1 MRKGIG
7 SDEIVS
13 NVIGN
18 QRVLY
23 TLPTGT
29 NKRVG
34 SKADQLRNRIY
45 YFIWNSFD
53 QDLILYYDK
62 TTDTIVKLIE
72 NLTDTG
78 GENVLDFN
86 PSKRINHID
95 LIYRDEGDFLSWTD
109 GWVTP
114 KEANVQTIS
123 DRNIW
128 SNPKVILLKRQ
139 SVRHFHR
146 QICVYGTDGLRTAN
160 SLKKKF
166 ISIYSCV
173 EV

>member
-1 MRKGIG
+1 MALINRIFNGKMNFDASANRIPQGDYPDALNITRDAQGIG

-18 QRVLY
+18 QQVLY

-34 SKADQLRNRIY
+34 SKADQLRNRIF

-78 GENVLDFN
+78 GVNVLDF
-86 PSKRINHID
+86 
-95 LIYRDEGDFLSWTD
+95 
-109 GWVTP
+109 
-114 KEANVQTIS
+114 
-123 DRNIW
+123 
-128 SNPKVILLKRQ
+128 
-139 SVRHFHR
+139 
-146 QICVYGTDGLRTAN
+146 
-160 SLKKKF
+160 
-166 ISIYSCV
+166 
-173 EV
+173 